1 MDSITLTF
9 PKELN
14 VSLQKN
20 VNDIVYFL
28 DDEGE
33 KRRIGVCTD
42 IFANTITCSTEAWR
56 KRPTA
61 GNYIFFGKE
70 NIINSS
76 GLVGYYA
83 EVEMENTS
91 TEKKELFAVN
101 SEIFLSSN

>member
-9 PKELN
+9 PKDLN

-20 VNDIVYFL
+20 VGDIVYFL
-28 DDEGE
+28 DDNGE
-33 KRRIGVCTD
+33 KRRIGPCTNISD
-42 IFANTITCSTEAWR
+42 KTITCDIEAWR
-56 KRPTA
+56 KRPSA

-91 TEKKELFAVN
+91 TVKKELFAVN

>member
-9 PKELN
+9 PKDLN
-14 VSLQKN
+14 VSLQKS
-20 VNDIVYFL
+20 VGDIVYFL
-28 DDEGE
+28 DSEGT
-33 KRRIGVCTD
+33 KRRIGECTN
-42 IFANTITCSTEAWR
+42 ISGKTITCKIEPWR
-56 KRPTA
+56 KRPQP
-61 GNYIFFGKE
+61 NDYIFFGKE